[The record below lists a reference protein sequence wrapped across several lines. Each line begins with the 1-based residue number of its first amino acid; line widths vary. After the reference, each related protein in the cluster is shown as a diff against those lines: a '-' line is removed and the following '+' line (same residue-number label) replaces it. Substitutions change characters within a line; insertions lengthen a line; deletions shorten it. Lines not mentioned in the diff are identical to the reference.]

1 SLEPELVSNYID
13 TLIGHG
19 VDVSATTH
27 VHEDYEHAHL
37 WWMGMLA
44 NNLSNIET
52 PDERS
57 RSLFEAM
64 LTRLYTAALDV
75 DSGRFCQ

>member
-1 SLEPELVSNYID
+1 
-13 TLIGHG
+13 
-19 VDVSATTH
+19 
-27 VHEDYEHAHL
+27 
-37 WWMGMLA
+37 MGMLA

-64 LTRLYTAALDV
+64 LTRLYAAAIDV
-75 DSGRFCQ
+75 DSGRFCK

>member
-1 SLEPELVSNYID
+1 
-13 TLIGHG
+13 
-19 VDVSATTH
+19 
-27 VHEDYEHAHL
+27 
-37 WWMGMLA
+37 MGMLA

-57 RSLFEAM
+57 RGLFEAM